1 MEPDGP
7 LRPSRY
13 HTARPGPAN
22 RILRLGKTVII
33 GTATSEAL
41 GGMPA
46 PLSDNGFSPIL
57 RSPVRVSVVLPCLD
71 EVGGVV
77 TAVEEALQGL
87 RWSGLTGQVIVV
99 DNGSTDG
106 SADAAAAVGAIIVSE
121 PQRGYGLA
129 IRRGLQVAR
138 GEVIVLADADGSYD
152 LRQLGDLVARVAEG
166 ADIVVGTRSYDG
178 VDAGA
183 MPWLHRRVGTPGLN
197 FLLAMAT
204 GRWFR
209 DSQSGF
215 RAFRREPVIHLGCT
229 AAGMEFA
236 SEMLLV
242 AHFARLRIDEVPV
255 RYRRRTGTS
264 KLRPLGDGLRHGRL
278 LLRLAASN
286 QVTRSTRYRS
296 SS

>member
-1 MEPDGP
+1 M
-7 LRPSRY
+7 
-13 HTARPGPAN
+13 
-22 RILRLGKTVII
+22 
-33 GTATSEAL
+33 GTATSETL

-46 PLSDNGFSPIL
+46 PLSDNGSSPTL
-57 RSPVRVSVVLPCLD
+57 YAPMRVSVVLPCLD

-77 TAVEEALQGL
+77 ATVQEALQGL
-87 RWSGLTGQVIVV
+87 RSAGLSGEVIVV

-138 GEVIVLADADGSYD
+138 GEIIVLADADGSYD

-286 QVTRSTRYRS
+286 QVTRRTRYRS